1 MTPES
6 SDHFLPA
13 ASPSFV
19 ELEGAAPSELRIPV
33 IEEQL
38 QVSKQTVETGRV
50 RLVKTV
56 HETEETVDLPLL
68 REEVA
73 VERVPFEQYVDDVP
87 PTRQEGNT
95 TIYPVVKE
103 VLVVQKRLVLV
114 EEIRV
119 TRQQTQVQD
128 TQTVRLRREEIT
140 VERTPNDP
148 ERSV

>member
-1 MTPES
+1 MS
-6 SDHFLPA
+6 C
-13 ASPSFV
+13 
-19 ELEGAAPSELRIPV
+19 
-33 IEEQL
+33 
-38 QVSKQTVETGRV
+38 
-50 RLVKTV
+50 
-56 HETEETVDLPLL
+56 VDLPLL
-68 REEVA
+68 HEEIA